1 MCYGVVRCRTVTAS
15 NDDRP
20 HVKPDDPLA
29 LIGEIERLREELARS
44 EARLA
49 ELDRLAHRDQL
60 VELPNRRSF
69 ISSLGHILPQV
80 QRYGAKAA
88 VLFADVDGLK
98 LINDKFGH
106 RAGDRALVKV
116 AHVLVESVRKDDI
129 VGRLGGDE
137 FAVLLKDADELSA
150 WRMALRV
157 AEAVGESSLQLGDRA
172 LPLSVAV
179 GAAIIEKGDTPEGVL
194 SRADQVMYRFKAIGG
209 SSLAGLITSVGR
221 KSFQ

>member
-1 MCYGVVRCRTVTAS
+1 MTAS
-15 NDDRP
+15 NDNRQA
-20 HVKPDDPLA
+20 KPDDTLE
-29 LIGEIERLREELARS
+29 LLGEIERLRGELARS

-49 ELDRLAHRDQL
+49 DLDRLAHRDPL
-60 VELPNRRSF
+60 VDLPNRRSF
-69 ISSLGHILPQV
+69 INALQRVLPQV
-80 QRYGAKAA
+80 QSDGAQAA

-98 LINDKFGH
+98 QINDKFGH

-116 AHVLVESVRKDDI
+116 AHVLVESVRKGDI

-137 FAVLLKDADELSA
+137 FAVLLEDADELSA
-150 WRMALRV
+150 WRMALRI

-179 GAAIIEKGDTPEGVL
+179 GAALVEKGDTPDSVL

-209 SSLAGLITSVGR
+209 SSLAGLITSVPG
-221 KSFQ
+221 S

>member
-1 MCYGVVRCRTVTAS
+1 MPIMTSSKDSQG
-15 NDDRP
+15 P
-20 HVKPDDPLA
+20 PKPDEPFTLLA
-29 LIGEIERLREELARS
+29 EIERLRGELARA

-49 ELDRLAHRDQL
+49 EVDRLAHLDEL

-69 ISSLGHILPQV
+69 INSLQRILLQV
-80 QRYGAKAA
+80 QDHGAQAA

-106 RAGDRALVKV
+106 RAGDRALIKV
-116 AHVLVESVRKDDI
+116 AHVLVESVRRDDI

-157 AEAVGESSLQLGDRA
+157 AEAVGESSLQLGERA

-179 GAAIIEKGDTPEGVL
+179 GAAMIEKGDTPEGVL

-209 SSLAGLITSVGR
+209 SGLAELITNSP
-221 KSFQ
+221 S